1 MKKLLQRWKRDC
13 RGAVTVFV
21 TLMLVPA
28 VLISGTGVDLARL
41 YVARS
46 EIQDANQLAANA
58 TLASYDALL
67 QDLYGL
73 FGVMQTDGELAE
85 MMEEY
90 IRLALFGED
99 WNDRSMGTFSHFYG
113 DASSLAVTAKAAD
126 EKNLENTEVLR
137 RQIEE
142 YVKFRAPAI
151 IVNEVLDK
159 LDTFE
164 KIKEDAKVIKAKM
177 DVDDKV
183 DEIEKEYEKLYECI
197 ENVNQAKSTEAGA
210 VSSVNSFIDRM
221 RETVFNL
228 FGTREGYSNMTRD
241 ENDDGAE
248 DYENKYKGLFDNLHA
263 FVAGGTIKTGYIL
276 GNEDDNGNYHKGY
289 FTGSYHT
296 DGVEKSI
303 RDKKSELE
311 KFISN
316 SSFSN
321 DSLKELVDL
330 AEKAE
335 KKRKELSDLLDNLE
349 NELNAGKCSSELKT
363 GLTEQKNNNGKTY
376 IENYRELLA
385 YDIVPMAQAM
395 QNYDEPQL
403 NRTITMLENDV
414 GYGNPNLGNEGFFS
428 FTTLGKLNENQDG
441 YEIDLEIQNDERHKN
456 DQSLLDDKLARLNG
470 LAPKK
475 FQVPG
480 DGFEVFQSSRF
491 SGTHNKE
498 FYEKL
503 QEMFANQDKTAKKK
517 NIIKGLEKAAG
528 KIQKQF
534 TGMLEFEPLGAWNY
548 SPGAAANDGDTG
560 FGSDGD
566 WSGSGSAKSQAK
578 KALNDSFL
586 SQIADAGSRAADKL
600 LLLTY
605 DSEMFSCYATN
616 EGYSGDEANEPTEE
630 NMAGIPLGIKVNYYF
645 QSELEYLY
653 NGNLN
658 DARANLKAV
667 TGMIYLVRFVMDY
680 TASFVVPSVNKTV
693 ADVEAAVS
701 FLGPGAVAIGELV
714 RLVMALGEGVS
725 DVSRLKDGCTV
736 TVITKTDQ
744 NWHFSPEGIFDQIAD
759 GVVGEIS
766 DGDFGAK
773 DNDKVGGFT
782 YKDYLRLFLLLKSGS
797 TLAQRTAELIEL
809 NVTNYKEKIGENS
822 ARSARESAMAAA
834 ERVDLRKAIT
844 DFSVTTTVDLKMLF
858 LSMPVAQKG
867 VNGVV
872 PPGTKELVVTD
883 YRGY

>member
-221 RETVFNL
+221 RETIFDL
-228 FGTREGYSNMTRD
+228 FGTRDNYSSMVRD

-316 SSFSN
+316 HTLAK

-376 IENYRELLA
+376 IENYRELLG

-395 QNYDEPQL
+395 QSYDEPQL
-403 NRTITMLENDV
+403 NSTITMLENDV
-414 GYGNPNLGNEGFFS
+414 GYGDAKLFFIFS
-428 FTTLGKLNENQDG
+428 EIKALNESKDG
-441 YEIDLEIQNDERHKN
+441 YKIDLKIQNDEQKEKGQTPQKDNLEELYRI
-456 DQSLLDDKLARLNG
+456 
-470 LAPKK
+470 APKK

-517 NIIKGLEKAAG
+517 SIIKGLEKAAG
-528 KIQKQF
+528 KIRKQF

-822 ARSARESAMAAA
+822 DRSARESAMAAA

>member
-197 ENVNQAKSTEAGA
+197 ENVNQAKSTETGA

-822 ARSARESAMAAA
+822 DRSARESAMAAA

>member
-1 MKKLLQRWKRDC
+1 MKKLLQRLKRDC
-13 RGAVTVFV
+13 KGAVTVFV

-90 IRLALFGED
+90 IWLALFGED
-99 WNDRSMGTFSHFYG
+99 WNDRGMGTFSHFYG

-197 ENVNQAKSTEAGA
+197 ENVNKAKSTEAGA

-221 RETVFNL
+221 RETIFDL
-228 FGTREGYSNMTRD
+228 FGTRDNYSSMVRD

-263 FVAGGTIKTGYIL
+263 FVNGGTIKTGYVL
-276 GNEDDNGNYHKGY
+276 GSEDDKGNYHKGY

-316 SSFSN
+316 HTLAK

-376 IENYRELLA
+376 IENYRELLG

-395 QNYDEPQL
+395 QSYDEPQL
-403 NRTITMLENDV
+403 NSTITMLENDV

-441 YEIDLEIQNDERHKN
+441 YEIDLEIQNDERYKKN
-456 DQSLLDDKLARLNG
+456 QSLLDDKLARLNG

-475 FQVPG
+475 FEIPG
-480 DGFEVFQSSRF
+480 DGFEVFQSGRF

-517 NIIKGLEKAAG
+517 SIIKGLEKAAG

-736 TVITKTDQ
+736 TVMMKTDK
-744 NWHFSPEGIFDQIAD
+744 NWHFSPKGIFDQIAD

-766 DGDFGAK
+766 DGDFGVK

-782 YKDYLRLFLLLKSGS
+782 YKDYLRLFLLLRSGS
-797 TLAQRTAELIEL
+797 TLAQRTADLIEL

-822 ARSARESAMAAA
+822 DRSARESAMAAA
-834 ERVDLRKAIT
+834 EQVDLRKAIT

>member
-797 TLAQRTAELIEL
+797 TLAQRTAEIIEL

-822 ARSARESAMAAA
+822 DRSARESAMAAA

>member
-491 SGTHNKE
+491 SSTHNKE

-517 NIIKGLEKAAG
+517 SIIKGLEKAAG

-616 EGYSGDEANEPTEE
+616 EGYSGDEANEPTEKS
-630 NMAGIPLGIKVNYYF
+630 MAGIPLGIKVNYFF
-645 QSELEYLY
+645 QSELEYLC
-653 NGNLN
+653 NGNPN

-822 ARSARESAMAAA
+822 DRSARESAMAAA

>member
-1 MKKLLQRWKRDC
+1 MKKLLQRLKRDC

-85 MMEEY
+85 MMEQY

-99 WNDRSMGTFSHFYG
+99 WNDRGMGTFSHFYG
-113 DASSLAVTAKAAD
+113 DASSLAVTAQAAQG
-126 EKNLENTEVLR
+126 KNLENTEVLR

-197 ENVNQAKSTEAGA
+197 ENVNKAKSTEAGA

-221 RETVFNL
+221 RETIFDL
-228 FGTREGYSNMTRD
+228 FGTRDNYSSMVRD

-316 SSFSN
+316 HTLAK

-376 IENYRELLA
+376 IENYRELLG

-403 NRTITMLENDV
+403 NRTITVLENDV
-414 GYGNPNLGNEGFFS
+414 GYGNPSLGNEGFFS

-475 FQVPG
+475 FEIPG
-480 DGFEVFQSSRF
+480 DGFEVFQSGRF

-578 KALNDSFL
+578 KALSDNFL
-586 SQIADAGSRAADKL
+586 SDIAGAGSRAADKL

-616 EGYSGDEANEPTEE
+616 EGYSGDEANEPTEK

-736 TVITKTDQ
+736 TVMTKTDL
-744 NWHFSPEGIFDQIAD
+744 NWHFSPKGIFDQIAD

-766 DGDFGAK
+766 DGDFGVK

-782 YKDYLRLFLLLKSGS
+782 YKDYLRLFLLLKRDN
-797 TLAQRTAELIEL
+797 TLAQRTAKLIEL

-822 ARSARESAMAAA
+822 DRSARESAMAAA

>member
-90 IRLALFGED
+90 IQVALFGED
-99 WNDRSMGTFSHFYG
+99 WNDRGMGTFSHFYG

-221 RETVFNL
+221 RETIFDL
-228 FGTREGYSNMTRD
+228 FGTRDNYSSMVRD

-263 FVAGGTIKTGYIL
+263 FVNGGTIKTGYIL
-276 GNEDDNGNYHKGY
+276 GSEDDKGNYHKGY

-316 SSFSN
+316 HTLAK

-376 IENYRELLA
+376 IENYRELLG

-395 QNYDEPQL
+395 QSYDEPQL
-403 NRTITMLENDV
+403 NSTITMSENDV
-414 GYGNPNLGNEGFFS
+414 GYGDAKLFFIFS
-428 FTTLGKLNENQDG
+428 EIKALNESKDG
-441 YEIDLEIQNDERHKN
+441 YKIDLKIQNDEQKEKGQTPQKDNLEELYRI
-456 DQSLLDDKLARLNG
+456 
-470 LAPKK
+470 APKK

-491 SGTHNKE
+491 SSTHNKE

-503 QEMFANQDKTAKKK
+503 QEMFANQDQTAKKK
-517 NIIKGLEKAAG
+517 SIIKGLEKAAG

-578 KALNDSFL
+578 KALNDNFL

-693 ADVEAAVS
+693 ADVEATVS

-736 TVITKTDQ
+736 TVMTKTDL
-744 NWHFSPEGIFDQIAD
+744 NWHFSPKGIFDQIAD

-766 DGDFGAK
+766 DGDFGVK

-782 YKDYLRLFLLLKSGS
+782 YKDYLRLFLLLKRDN
-797 TLAQRTAELIEL
+797 TLAQRTAKLIEL

-822 ARSARESAMAAA
+822 DRSARESAMAAA

>member
-1 MKKLLQRWKRDC
+1 MKKLLQRLKRDC

-99 WNDRSMGTFSHFYG
+99 WNDRGMGTFSHFYG
-113 DASSLAVTAKAAD
+113 DASSLAVTAQAAQG
-126 EKNLENTEVLR
+126 KNLENTEVLR

-197 ENVNQAKSTEAGA
+197 ENVNKAKSTEAGA

-248 DYENKYKGLFDNLHA
+248 DYENEYKGLFDNLHA

-363 GLTEQKNNNGKTY
+363 GLTEQKNSRGKTY
-376 IENYRELLA
+376 IENYRDLLA

-403 NRTITMLENDV
+403 NSTITMLENDV

-517 NIIKGLEKAAG
+517 SIIKGLEKAAG

-736 TVITKTDQ
+736 TVMTKTDL
-744 NWHFSPEGIFDQIAD
+744 NWHFSPKGIFDQIAD

-766 DGDFGAK
+766 DGDFGVK

-782 YKDYLRLFLLLKSGS
+782 YKDYLRLFLLLRSGS
-797 TLAQRTAELIEL
+797 TLAQRTADLIEL

-822 ARSARESAMAAA
+822 DRSARESAMAAA

>member
-1 MKKLLQRWKRDC
+1 MKKLLQRLKRDC
-13 RGAVTVFV
+13 KGAVTVFV

-85 MMEEY
+85 MMEKY

-99 WNDRSMGTFSHFYG
+99 WNDRGMGTFSHFYG
-113 DASSLAVTAKAAD
+113 DASSLAVTAQAAQG
-126 EKNLENTEVLR
+126 KNLENTEVLR

-197 ENVNQAKSTEAGA
+197 ENVNKAKSTEAGA

-276 GNEDDNGNYHKGY
+276 GNEDDKGNYHKGY

-316 SSFSN
+316 GTLAK

-376 IENYRELLA
+376 IENYRELLG

-395 QNYDEPQL
+395 QSYDEPQL
-403 NRTITMLENDV
+403 NRTITMLNDEV
-414 GYGNPNLGNEGFFS
+414 GYGNPDLGYDGFFS
-428 FTTLGKLNENQDG
+428 FSKIKDLNENQDG
-441 YEIDLEIQNDERHKN
+441 YEIDLEIQNDERYKKN
-456 DQSLLDDKLARLNG
+456 QSLLDDKLARLNG

-491 SGTHNKE
+491 SSTHNKE

-517 NIIKGLEKAAG
+517 SIIKGLEKAAG

-548 SPGAAANDGDTG
+548 SPGAAANDSDTG

-578 KALNDSFL
+578 KALNDNFL

-773 DNDKVGGFT
+773 DDDGIGGFT
-782 YKDYLRLFLLLKSGS
+782 YKDYLRLFLLLKSGN
-797 TLAQRTAELIEL
+797 TLAQRTAKLIEL

-822 ARSARESAMAAA
+822 DRSARESAMAAA
-834 ERVDLRKAIT
+834 ERVDLQKAVT

>member
-1 MKKLLQRWKRDC
+1 MKKLLQRLKRDC
-13 RGAVTVFV
+13 KGAVTVFV

-85 MMEEY
+85 MMEQY

-99 WNDRSMGTFSHFYG
+99 WNDRGMGTFSHFYG

-197 ENVNQAKSTEAGA
+197 ENVNKAKSTEAGA

-221 RETVFNL
+221 RETVFDL
-228 FGTREGYSNMTRD
+228 FGTRDNYSSMVRD

-376 IENYRELLA
+376 IENYRELLG

-491 SGTHNKE
+491 SSTHNKE

-616 EGYSGDEANEPTEE
+616 EGYSGDEANEPTEK

-766 DGDFGAK
+766 DGDFGVK

-782 YKDYLRLFLLLKSGS
+782 YKDYLRLFLLLKSGN
-797 TLAQRTAELIEL
+797 TLAQRTAKLIEL
-809 NVTNYKEKIGENS
+809 NVTNYKEEIGENS
-822 ARSARESAMAAA
+822 DRSARESAMAAA
-834 ERVDLRKAIT
+834 ERVDLQKAVT

>member
-1 MKKLLQRWKRDC
+1 MKKLLQRLKRDC
-13 RGAVTVFV
+13 KGAVTVFV

-99 WNDRSMGTFSHFYG
+99 WNDRGMGTFSHFYG
-113 DASSLAVTAKAAD
+113 DASSLAVTAQAAQG
-126 EKNLENTEVLR
+126 KNLENTEVLR

-197 ENVNQAKSTEAGA
+197 ENVNKAKSTEAGA

-363 GLTEQKNNNGKTY
+363 GLTEQKNSRGKTY
-376 IENYRELLA
+376 IENYRDLLA

-414 GYGNPNLGNEGFFS
+414 GYGNPSLGNEGFFS

-822 ARSARESAMAAA
+822 DRSARESAMAAA

>member
-197 ENVNQAKSTEAGA
+197 ENVNKAKSTEAGA
-210 VSSVNSFIDRM
+210 VSSVNSFIDRV

-263 FVAGGTIKTGYIL
+263 FVTGGTIKTGYVL
-276 GNEDDNGNYHKGY
+276 GSEDDNGNYHKGY

-376 IENYRELLA
+376 IENYRELLG

-395 QNYDEPQL
+395 QSYDEPQL

-616 EGYSGDEANEPTEE
+616 EGYSGDEANEPTEK

-736 TVITKTDQ
+736 TVMTKTDL
-744 NWHFSPEGIFDQIAD
+744 NWHFSPKGIFDQIAD

-822 ARSARESAMAAA
+822 DRSARESAMAAA
-834 ERVDLRKAIT
+834 ERVDMQKAVT

>member
-1 MKKLLQRWKRDC
+1 MKKLLQRLKRDC
-13 RGAVTVFV
+13 KGAVTVFV

-41 YVARS
+41 YVSRS

-99 WNDRSMGTFSHFYG
+99 WNDRGMGTFSHFYG

-221 RETVFNL
+221 RETIFDL
-228 FGTREGYSNMTRD
+228 FGTRDNYSSMVRD

-263 FVAGGTIKTGYIL
+263 FVNGGTIKTGYIL
-276 GNEDDNGNYHKGY
+276 GSEDDNGNYHKGY

-316 SSFSN
+316 HTLAK

-363 GLTEQKNNNGKTY
+363 GLTEQKNSRGKTY
-376 IENYRELLA
+376 IENYRDLLA

-414 GYGNPNLGNEGFFS
+414 GYGNPSLGNEGFFS

-480 DGFEVFQSSRF
+480 DGFEVFQSGRF

-578 KALNDSFL
+578 KALSDNFL
-586 SQIADAGSRAADKL
+586 SEIAGAGSRAADKL

-616 EGYSGDEANEPTEE
+616 EGYSGDEANEPTEK

-680 TASFVVPSVNKTV
+680 TASFVVPSVNETV
-693 ADVEAAVS
+693 QTVEAAVS

-773 DNDKVGGFT
+773 DDDEIGGFT
-782 YKDYLRLFLLLKSGS
+782 YKDYLRLFLLLKSGN
-797 TLAQRTAELIEL
+797 TLAQRTAKLIEL

-822 ARSARESAMAAA
+822 DRSARESAMAAA

>member
-1 MKKLLQRWKRDC
+1 MKKLLQRLKRDC

-99 WNDRSMGTFSHFYG
+99 WNDRGMGTFSHFYG
-113 DASSLAVTAKAAD
+113 DASSLAVTAQAAQG
-126 EKNLENTEVLR
+126 KNLENTEVLR

-822 ARSARESAMAAA
+822 DRSARESAMAAA

>member
-822 ARSARESAMAAA
+822 DRSARESAMAAA

>member
-1 MKKLLQRWKRDC
+1 MKKLLQRLKRDC

-99 WNDRSMGTFSHFYG
+99 WNDRGMGTFSHFYG

-126 EKNLENTEVLR
+126 KKNLENTEVLC

-197 ENVNQAKSTEAGA
+197 ENVNKAKSTEAGA

-221 RETVFNL
+221 RETIFDL
-228 FGTREGYSNMTRD
+228 FGTRDNYSSMVRD
-241 ENDDGAE
+241 ENDDAAE
-248 DYENKYKGLFDNLHA
+248 DYENEYKGLFDNLHA
-263 FVAGGTIKTGYIL
+263 FVAGGTIKTGYVL
-276 GNEDDNGNYHKGY
+276 GSEDDKGNYHKGY

-316 SSFSN
+316 GTLAK

-376 IENYRELLA
+376 IENYRELLG

-395 QNYDEPQL
+395 QSYDEPQL
-403 NRTITMLENDV
+403 NSTITMLENDV
-414 GYGNPNLGNEGFFS
+414 GYGDAKLFFIFS
-428 FTTLGKLNENQDG
+428 EIKALNESKDG
-441 YEIDLEIQNDERHKN
+441 YEIDLEIQNDERYKKN
-456 DQSLLDDKLARLNG
+456 QSLLDDKLARLNG

-491 SGTHNKE
+491 SSTHNKE

-503 QEMFANQDKTAKKK
+503 QEMFANQDQTAKKK
-517 NIIKGLEKAAG
+517 SIIKGLEKAAG

-586 SQIADAGSRAADKL
+586 SQIADAGSGAADKL

-616 EGYSGDEANEPTEE
+616 EGYSGDEANEPTEKS
-630 NMAGIPLGIKVNYYF
+630 MAGIPLGIKVNYFF
-645 QSELEYLY
+645 QSELEYLC
-653 NGNLN
+653 NGNPN

-736 TVITKTDQ
+736 TVMTKTDL
-744 NWHFSPEGIFDQIAD
+744 NWHFSPKGIFDQIAD

-766 DGDFGAK
+766 DGDFGVK

-782 YKDYLRLFLLLKSGS
+782 YKDYLRLFLLLKSDS
-797 TLAQRTAELIEL
+797 ALAKRTADLIEL

-822 ARSARESAMAAA
+822 DRSARESAMAAA

>member
-1 MKKLLQRWKRDC
+1 MKKLLQRLKRDC

-113 DASSLAVTAKAAD
+113 DASSLAVTAQTAQG
-126 EKNLENTEVLR
+126 KNLENTEVLR

-197 ENVNQAKSTEAGA
+197 ENVNKAKSTEAGA

-376 IENYRELLA
+376 IENYRELLG

-503 QEMFANQDKTAKKK
+503 QEMFANQNKTAKKK

-616 EGYSGDEANEPTEE
+616 EGYSGDEANEPTEK

-736 TVITKTDQ
+736 TVMTKTDQ
-744 NWHFSPEGIFDQIAD
+744 NWHFSPKGIFDQIAD

-766 DGDFGAK
+766 DGDFGVK

-782 YKDYLRLFLLLKSGS
+782 YKDYLRLFLLLRSGS
-797 TLAQRTAELIEL
+797 TLAQRTADLIEL

-822 ARSARESAMAAA
+822 DRSARESAMAAA

>member
-714 RLVMALGEGVS
+714 RLVMALWEGVS

-822 ARSARESAMAAA
+822 DRSARESAMAAA

>member
-276 GNEDDNGNYHKGY
+276 GSEDDNGNYHKGY

-395 QNYDEPQL
+395 QN
-403 NRTITMLENDV
+403 
-414 GYGNPNLGNEGFFS
+414 
-428 FTTLGKLNENQDG
+428 
-441 YEIDLEIQNDERHKN
+441 
-456 DQSLLDDKLARLNG
+456 
-470 LAPKK
+470 
-475 FQVPG
+475 
-480 DGFEVFQSSRF
+480 
-491 SGTHNKE
+491 
-498 FYEKL
+498 
-503 QEMFANQDKTAKKK
+503 
-517 NIIKGLEKAAG
+517 
-528 KIQKQF
+528 
-534 TGMLEFEPLGAWNY
+534 
-548 SPGAAANDGDTG
+548 
-560 FGSDGD
+560 
-566 WSGSGSAKSQAK
+566 
-578 KALNDSFL
+578 
-586 SQIADAGSRAADKL
+586 
-600 LLLTY
+600 
-605 DSEMFSCYATN
+605 
-616 EGYSGDEANEPTEE
+616 
-630 NMAGIPLGIKVNYYF
+630 
-645 QSELEYLY
+645 
-653 NGNLN
+653 
-658 DARANLKAV
+658 
-667 TGMIYLVRFVMDY
+667 
-680 TASFVVPSVNKTV
+680 
-693 ADVEAAVS
+693 
-701 FLGPGAVAIGELV
+701 
-714 RLVMALGEGVS
+714 
-725 DVSRLKDGCTV
+725 
-736 TVITKTDQ
+736 
-744 NWHFSPEGIFDQIAD
+744 
-759 GVVGEIS
+759 
-766 DGDFGAK
+766 
-773 DNDKVGGFT
+773 
-782 YKDYLRLFLLLKSGS
+782 
-797 TLAQRTAELIEL
+797 
-809 NVTNYKEKIGENS
+809 
-822 ARSARESAMAAA
+822 
-834 ERVDLRKAIT
+834 
-844 DFSVTTTVDLKMLF
+844 
-858 LSMPVAQKG
+858 
-867 VNGVV
+867 
-872 PPGTKELVVTD
+872 
-883 YRGY
+883 

>member
-1 MKKLLQRWKRDC
+1 MKKLLQRLKRDC
-13 RGAVTVFV
+13 KGAVTVFV

-85 MMEEY
+85 MMEQY

-99 WNDRSMGTFSHFYG
+99 WNDRGMGTFSHFYG

-197 ENVNQAKSTEAGA
+197 ENVNKAKSTEAGA

-221 RETVFNL
+221 RETIFDL
-228 FGTREGYSNMTRD
+228 FGTRDNYSSMVRD

-263 FVAGGTIKTGYIL
+263 FVNGGTIKTGYVL
-276 GNEDDNGNYHKGY
+276 GSEDDKGNYHKGY

-316 SSFSN
+316 HTLAK

-376 IENYRELLA
+376 IENYRELLG

-503 QEMFANQDKTAKKK
+503 QEMFSNQDKTAKKK
-517 NIIKGLEKAAG
+517 SIIKGLEKAAG

-736 TVITKTDQ
+736 TVMTKTDL
-744 NWHFSPEGIFDQIAD
+744 NWHFSPKGIFDQIAD

-766 DGDFGAK
+766 DGDFGVK

-782 YKDYLRLFLLLKSGS
+782 YKDYLRLFLLLRSGS
-797 TLAQRTAELIEL
+797 TLAQRTAKLIEL

-822 ARSARESAMAAA
+822 DRSARESAMAAA

-858 LSMPVAQKG
+858 LSMPVAQKV
-867 VNGVV
+867 VNGVA
-872 PPGTKELVVTD
+872 PPGTKELVMTD

>member
-1 MKKLLQRWKRDC
+1 MKKLLQRLKRDC

-99 WNDRSMGTFSHFYG
+99 WNDRGMGTFSHFYG
-113 DASSLAVTAKAAD
+113 DASSLAVTAQAAQG
-126 EKNLENTEVLR
+126 KNLENTEVLR

-197 ENVNQAKSTEAGA
+197 ENVNKAKSTEAGA

-221 RETVFNL
+221 RETIFDL
-228 FGTREGYSNMTRD
+228 FGTRDNYSSMVRD

-289 FTGSYHT
+289 FTDSYHT

-316 SSFSN
+316 HTLAK

-335 KKRKELSDLLDNLE
+335 KKRKELSDLLDDLE

-376 IENYRELLA
+376 IENYRELLG

-395 QNYDEPQL
+395 QSYDEPQL

-475 FQVPG
+475 FEIPG
-480 DGFEVFQSSRF
+480 DGFEVFQSGRF

-517 NIIKGLEKAAG
+517 SIIKGLEKAAG

-653 NGNLN
+653 NGNPN

-736 TVITKTDQ
+736 TVMTKTDQ
-744 NWHFSPEGIFDQIAD
+744 NWHFSPKGIFDQIAD

-766 DGDFGAK
+766 DGDFGVK

-782 YKDYLRLFLLLKSGS
+782 YKDYLRLFLLLKSGN
-797 TLAQRTAELIEL
+797 TLAQRTAKLIEL

-822 ARSARESAMAAA
+822 DRSARESAMAAA
-834 ERVDLRKAIT
+834 ERVDLRKAVT